1 MAKFVMAKRRLLELI
16 RSQTADN
23 FIVISL
29 NGILTIDPLIDKI
42 PTSSTSSLLGLLAD
56 DPEMSVDKFLE
67 RIRAERD

>member
-67 RIRAERD
+67 RRRAERD